1 MVLLLVVSGCGERE
15 REPAPVSAGLRI
27 ASLSPAMTT
36 MVIDLG
42 LEDALVGRTPF
53 CRGLARS
60 IPVVG
65 SLEEI
70 DPEII
75 LQVQPTLLLVQVS
88 AAGLDP
94 GLESLAERRGFR
106 IVQHHLDRIE
116 DIEAAVIDIA
126 DASGRADAVARA
138 ESWRAELREME
149 ERASSAATGRRVLLL
164 YGVDPFGAAGTGT
177 YLDEILRTAGGQ
189 NALARSGWRE
199 MAVEE
204 VLATAP
210 DMILLFG
217 GDPGVI
223 GELPWDVPPLI
234 RQVNQPDA
242 LEPSTRAIQVATEV
256 RRLLE
261 GDA

>member
-1 MVLLLVVSGCGERE
+1 MVLLLVVAGCGGD
-15 REPAPVSAGLRI
+15 REPASVSKTGLRI

-53 CRGLARS
+53 CRGLDRP

-94 GLESLAERRGFR
+94 GLQSLAERRGFR

-116 DIEAAVIDIA
+116 DIESAVIEIA
-126 DASGRADAVARA
+126 DASGRAEAVERA
-138 ESWRAELREME
+138 ESWRTELREMKE
-149 ERASSAATGRRVLLL
+149 GASSAAANRRVLLL
-164 YGVDPFGAAGTGT
+164 YGVDPFGAAGTDT
-177 YLDEILRTAGGQ
+177 YLDQILQTAGGE
-189 NALARSGWRE
+189 NALARPGWRE
-199 MAVEE
+199 MSVEE

-210 DMILLFG
+210 EVILVFG
-217 GDPGVI
+217 GEPDVI
-223 GELPWDVPPLI
+223 GQLPWDAPPLVHE
-234 RQVNQPDA
+234 VNQPDA
-242 LEPSTRAIQVATEV
+242 LEPSMRATRVAAEV